1 MLRFTLKEKPLP
13 IFSLAKHMSEDVG
26 GVWYVML
33 HDRYDPV
40 AVSEND
46 LARHMKLG
54 YKTKCCFYDGK
65 RHKNAFWDK
74 KTRRYNF
81 VEER

>member
-1 MLRFTLKEKPLP
+1 MLNFTLKEKPLP
-13 IFSLAKHMSEDVG
+13 IFSLAKHMSEAVG

-33 HDRYDPV
+33 HDHCDPV

-46 LARHMKLG
+46 LARYMKLG
-54 YKTKCCFYDGK
+54 YKTKCCFNDGV
-65 RHKNAFWDK
+65 RYKNAFWD
-74 KTRRYNF
+74 RRNRKYEF